1 MIFIIV
7 CILITLM
14 IIFFILRLY
23 KDHKET
29 EVMLKRY
36 SELSEMNRKMDKMLY
51 EEYKYKLKTIIEVK
65 KKYKK
70 HKKKG
75 DRMSKYDTK
84 LASLAKQLGDSYKL
98 SLEDGKKGN
107 INLVIKCS
115 NEECKIKFNSRKFNE
130 TSNSSI
136 IKKIKNEI
144 KKAQG
149 GNDNE

>member
-1 MIFIIV
+1 MI
-7 CILITLM
+7 
-14 IIFFILRLY
+14 Y

-29 EVMLKRY
+29 KNMMRRY
-36 SELSEMNRKMDKMLY
+36 SELTELNRKMDRMLY
-51 EEYKYKLKTIIEVK
+51 ENYKYKLKTITETK
-65 KKYKK
+65 KKYREQKQ
-70 HKKKG
+70 KG
-75 DRMSKYDTK
+75 DHMSKYDTK

-136 IKKIKNEI
+136 IKKIKNKI
-144 KKAQG
+144 KKVQG

>member
-7 CILITLM
+7 CILITLI

-36 SELSEMNRKMDKMLY
+36 TELSEMNRKMDKMLY
-51 EEYKYKLKTIIEVK
+51 EEYKYKLKTIIETS

-70 HKKKG
+70 QKKKG
-75 DRMSKYDTK
+75 DHMSKYDTK

-107 INLVIKCS
+107 INLVVLYSGDTYI
-115 NEECKIKFNSRKFNE
+115 IKFNSRKFNE

-136 IKKIKNEI
+136 IKKIKNKVS
-144 KKAQG
+144 KKETS
-149 GNDNE
+149 DE

>member
-1 MIFIIV
+1 MLFVIICVLIIILVIYMI
-7 CILITLM
+7 
-14 IIFFILRLY
+14 Y

-29 EVMLKRY
+29 KNMMKRY
-36 SELSEMNRKMDKMLY
+36 SELTELNKKMDRMLY
-51 EEYKYKLKTIIEVK
+51 ENYKYKLKTIIETK

-70 HKKKG
+70 HKKG
-75 DRMSKYDTK
+75 DHMSKYDTK

-115 NEECKIKFNSRKFNE
+115 NEEYNIKFNSRKFNE

-136 IKKIKNEI
+136 IKKIKNEL
-144 KKAQG
+144 KKVQG